1 MSRPLAK
8 SDVSRPAAAELFYAP
23 SEKATQDGP
32 KLDRILHNLAATA
45 LQETGASSVAIGLD
59 REGIMIC
66 RAVAGMPLADLGAPI
81 NTESGLTGMAI
92 RRQMSQWCSDTESD
106 LRVDVEVCRQ
116 LGVRSIIVVPV
127 LARDTVVGLFAIFS
141 PNPDTFSLSELNQV
155 KELAHSVAEAVE
167 TASRK
172 PFPQT
177 FAPAL
182 ADPEHS
188 GGRQPGGVKEPAH
201 TVRNYA
207 VRVWRAMARLA
218 RQNSNPG

>member
-1 MSRPLAK
+1 MARPLAMNE
-8 SDVSRPAAAELFYAP
+8 VSRPPAAASFYAP
-23 SEKATQDGP
+23 GEKATRDGA
-32 KLDRILHNLAATA
+32 KLDRILHNLAASA

-59 REGIMIC
+59 GEGTMIC

-155 KELAHSVAEAVE
+155 KELAHSVSEAVE
-167 TASRK
+167 TASRRS
-172 PFPQT
+172 FPQIV
-177 FAPAL
+177 APAL

-188 GGRQPGGVKEPAH
+188 RGRQPGGVKEPAH
-201 TVRNYA
+201 TIRNYA
-207 VRVWRAMARLA
+207 VRIWRAIARIA
-218 RQNSNPG
+218 EQNGNPG